1 MGKIFAVGGGHW
13 RLGERYETAVF
24 DRRIIELTEK
34 ASPNFLF
41 VGLAK
46 KAEDRH
52 FDVMKAIYGGMYGC
66 AADELTDADTENID
80 SAAQKI
86 AWADIIFVGGGN
98 TSKLMKIFR
107 KSGIDRLLYLAYE
120 QGKVL
125 CGVSA
130 GGICWCRY
138 GNSATGPEGA
148 EIIRV
153 EGLGLLD
160 ILFCPHS
167 RDLKRIES
175 LPEMLSDIPDM
186 TAIALDNAALEVIDG
201 NCRAVLMDE
210 SGTAQRFYIKNGT
223 LTRERIAENVNF
235 SIK

>member
-24 DRRIIELTEK
+24 DRRIIELTGK
-34 ASPNFLF
+34 SNPNFLF
-41 VGLAK
+41 IGLAK
-46 KAEDRH
+46 RAEERH
-52 FDVMKAIYGGMYGC
+52 FDVMEAIYGGMYGC
-66 AADELTDADTENID
+66 AADELTDADTENTD
-80 SAAQKI
+80 FAAKKI

-107 KSGIDRLLYLAYE
+107 KSGINSLLQSAYDD
-120 QGKVL
+120 GKVL

-130 GGICWCRY
+130 GGICWCGY

-153 EGLGLLD
+153 EGLGMLNILL
-160 ILFCPHS
+160 CPHS
-167 RDLKRIES
+167 RDRKRIES
-175 LPEMLSDIPDM
+175 LPEMLADIPNI

-201 NCRAVLMDE
+201 KCRAVFMDNGA
-210 SGTAQRFYIKNGT
+210 SAQRFFISDSD
-223 LTRERIAENVNF
+223 LISEDIAENVIF